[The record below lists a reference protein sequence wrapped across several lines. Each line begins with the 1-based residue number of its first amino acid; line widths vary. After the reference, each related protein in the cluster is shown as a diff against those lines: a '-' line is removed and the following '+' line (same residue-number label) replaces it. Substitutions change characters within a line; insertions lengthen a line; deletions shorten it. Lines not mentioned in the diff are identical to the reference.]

1 MSMSF
6 SSPKLVKTFALFLLI
21 LGVTCFA
28 IQLGVAKLL
37 ISQVEA
43 QSAPANF
50 TLNTST
56 GQSNGD
62 PGSLTFV
69 SGGNAWS
76 NGGVVVLN
84 ATLPSKL
91 SLQTYSVNGKGK
103 FTIYRA
109 TKDDLLNYLLY
120 KKVTNDTWGTA
131 LQRMYILN
139 RSGLTVER
147 SFEQDIFTSTNQTGQ
162 VSLDLGLQGT
172 GVWFIE
178 GQVAGKNVE
187 SMIVRS
193 NLAAIIHKGDNQNIF
208 WVQDTGYAS
217 VQDATLDLLNLE
229 RSVTSLRQLTTSAE
243 GLATDTVNGG
253 LDLAIASKGDDFTI
267 LPVNLENVNYM
278 SGSTSNYGFGRRQT
292 SNKTYLFTDRY
303 LYKPGD
309 TVYFKA
315 VVRTDDDANYT
326 IEPRN
331 VQVTI
336 GDYDKPFFEKT
347 LAVSNLGTVDA
358 AVVLP
363 EDLQP
368 GYFSINIKEGDN
380 YLVSDGFQ
388 VAQFRKPDS
397 EINVKSDKLMYL
409 PGEKVTY
416 TFSGSAFL
424 GQPIRNQDVRY
435 KIYQFKASERG
446 SFDQIKFASQLTEY
460 QSDQPALLEGKVTL
474 DDKGTATATIDAK
487 NSTGFRQF
495 WVIHVEYLE
504 ASGNATNDAMQV
516 LIQPGDFVIER
527 TDEQQASY
535 IKGKENIIPLQL
547 SKNKAEAVINNIPVK
562 AQLLKSTNSGSYTVE
577 QSDLQA
583 TSDAS
588 GKFQL
593 KIQPKEK
600 ESYKLELDATDKQGN
615 PIKGEEFFYV
625 YDENDV
631 ENVAEDIFTVTTDKQ
646 LYNVGDTAKFTVT
659 TKPEIKQIFV
669 SLGRAYSR
677 DYRVLSV
684 SNGTAT
690 FEAPINEKYQPN
702 VFLETGSFYG
712 NNWRDEQSKVL
723 VNTTDKK
730 ISLKITPSQNI
741 YGPAETAQFEIL
753 ATDGQGRPVQTDL
766 AFWIFDKALLELHGD
781 GDETIYQ
788 RFWNERWY
796 STPTNFSYQ
805 GISGS
810 GAEGGG
816 GCFAPETLVTMADD
830 SKKRIDQVNKGDR
843 IKTFSSIDT
852 KQLIDVEVV
861 GTHAVEV
868 DGVLVVNGTL
878 KITPEHKLLVNAQW
892 KTAGEIAVGDVLL
905 TDAGVEQKVSSI
917 EWVKGAMTVHNL
929 EVEKLHTF
937 FAGGVYVHNDKGE
950 VRSVFKDTAY
960 WNPHVTTDSNGRAQL
975 TVQLPDNLT
984 TWVTTAVA
992 ANASTQVGDGMS
1004 EFTVTKEVVFQP
1016 ILPAFMR
1023 VGDNVRLS
1031 ALLYNYS
1038 TQPKEFA
1045 VSASFTAGELE
1056 NAQRTVTVQP
1066 NMFEQF
1072 VWPVSIAS
1080 QHTDAMLK
1088 IRAEGTTDKKAIDE
1102 VNQALPVYDYGS
1114 WQKSYVQR
1122 EGTITIPLALAS
1134 GTNTTLAN
1142 ATLSLKA
1149 TEYPQL
1155 QTLADTLLKRAGENN
1170 AESAA
1175 GGLIAASIFQ
1185 KHGKELGLTYNQ
1197 STLTQMVAAANKS
1210 IASDRYSNTGVWY
1223 YDNRFDVKKSRFVL
1237 EALVTAKNA
1246 GLQVDQQVIDQALN
1260 HFKNWSPS
1268 TDAEKDEQLYV
1279 FSLFPDESLPR
1290 SLASYT
1296 TVSDQADVGKAV
1308 IANVRNGVGDT
1319 GSMASQLFFN
1329 ALETETQLSW
1339 VEDYNQGD
1347 SWQEV
1352 AQPTAWSLRAMQS
1365 LNYDQTKVKKVL
1377 DYLYRNESYSTEIV
1391 ANQLLATVEYYRTNQ
1406 QSSANYT
1413 YRVYLNEKLLEQGQ
1427 VTPARQT
1434 MPSIELKN
1442 EQLQG
1447 SSQLKIELEGT
1458 GKLFSTLELREFVTD
1473 REVAEKSKNI
1483 EITRKYLAAKKTDEP
1498 TKPGDLVIVQFDVK
1512 GLGRGETA
1520 IEVEDFLPSGLVAID
1535 QSLDNGNFDQNGE
1548 NTTSATQQLTDQG
1561 IKLNF
1566 SRIQSD
1572 SGSYSYKA
1580 RVVAEGIYDAPPATI
1595 HLTNE
1600 PSILASTKA
1609 DRVRVDGESTF
1620 ESYSAGND
1628 APSETSLA
1636 RPRVPFPVATAIALT
1651 GITVA
1656 LIGYTKKAQI
1666 LALIEKLRHASPP
1679 PPPAA

>member
-1 MSMSF
+1 MMSF
-6 SSPKLVKTFALFLLI
+6 SSPKLLKIFSVFLLVF
-21 LGVTCFA
+21 GTVCFSL
-28 IQLGVAKLL
+28 QLGLAKLL
-37 ISQVEA
+37 ISQVNA
-43 QSAPANF
+43 QSAPEHFN
-50 TLNTST
+50 LNTST
-56 GQSNGD
+56 GQTNND
-62 PGSLTFV
+62 IGSLTFV
-69 SGGNAWS
+69 SGGNSWS
-76 NGGVVVLN
+76 NGGVVVMN
-84 ATLPSKL
+84 ASQPAKL
-91 SLQTYSVNGKGK
+91 SLNTYSVNGKGK
-103 FTIYRA
+103 FTIYKVS
-109 TKDDLLNYLLY
+109 KDDLLNYLLY

-131 LQRMYILN
+131 LHRMYILN
-139 RSGLTVER
+139 RSNLTVER
-147 SFEQDIFTSTNQTGQ
+147 SFEQDVFTSINSMGEIN
-162 VSLDLGLQGT
+162 LDLGLSGT
-172 GVWFIE
+172 GVWFVE
-178 GQVAGKNVE
+178 GNVSGKTVE

-208 WVQDTGYAS
+208 WVQDSGYGSVSDAS
-217 VQDATLDLLNLE
+217 LDLLNLE
-229 RSVTSLRQLTTSAE
+229 RSVTSLRQLTTSQE

-253 LDLAIASKGDDFTI
+253 LDLAIVSKGDDFTI

-278 SGSTSNYGFGRRQT
+278 SGSMSNYGFGRRQT
-292 SNKTYLFTDRY
+292 SNKTFLFTDRS

-309 TVYFKA
+309 TVNFKA

-331 VQVTI
+331 VQVII
-336 GDYDKPFFEKT
+336 GDYEKPFFEKT
-347 LAVSNLGTVDA
+347 LAVSNLGTIDA
-358 AVVLP
+358 SVALP
-363 EDLQP
+363 EDMLP
-368 GYFSINIKEGDN
+368 GYYSINVKEGET
-380 YLVSDGFQ
+380 YLTSYGFQ

-397 EINVKSDKLMYL
+397 EVTIKADKLMYL
-409 PGEKVTY
+409 PGEKVSY
-416 TFSGSAFL
+416 TFTGTAFL
-424 GQPIRNQDVRY
+424 GQPIRNQEVRY
-435 KIYQFKASERG
+435 KIYQEKASQRG
-446 SFDQIKFASQLTEY
+446 SFEQVKFSQPMSGYATDQV
-460 QSDQPALLEGKVTL
+460 PLLEGKVTL
-474 DDKGTATATIDAK
+474 DDMGKAIATIDAK
-487 NSTGFRQF
+487 NATGFRQF
-495 WVIHVEYLE
+495 WVIHVEYLDV
-504 ASGNATNDAMQV
+504 SGTATNDAMQV

-527 TDEQQASY
+527 TDEQQTSF
-535 IKGKENIIPLQL
+535 IKGKESIFPLQL
-547 SKNKAEAVINNIPVK
+547 SKNKADAVISNIPVK
-562 AQLLKSTNSGSYTVE
+562 AQILKSNNGGSYTVE

-593 KIQPKEK
+593 NIQPKEK

-631 ENVAEDIFTVTTDKQ
+631 ENIAEDIFTVTTDKQ

-677 DYRVLSV
+677 DYRVLSL
-684 SNGTAT
+684 SNGTAS

-702 VFLETGSFYG
+702 VFVETGTFFGS
-712 NNWRDEQSKVL
+712 NWRDKQSKVL

-730 ISLKITPSQNI
+730 ISVKITPSQNI

-766 AFWIFDKALLELHGD
+766 AFWIFDKALLELNES

-805 GISGS
+805 GISGT

-816 GCFAPETLVTMADD
+816 GCFAPETLVTMADG
-830 SKKRIDQVNKGDR
+830 SKKRIDQVKKGDR

-852 KQLIDVEVV
+852 KQLIDAEVV
-861 GTHAVEV
+861 GTHTVEV

-878 KITPEHKLLVNAQW
+878 KITPEHKLLVNSQW

-905 TDAGVEQKVSSI
+905 TDAGVEQKVDSI
-917 EWVKGAMTVHNL
+917 EWVKGTMTVHNL

-960 WNPHVTTDSNGRAQL
+960 WNPHVSTDGNGRAQI

-1045 VSASFTAGELE
+1045 VTASFTAGELVG
-1056 NAQRTVTVQP
+1056 AQRTVTVKP
-1066 NMFEQF
+1066 NMFEEF
-1072 VWPVSIAS
+1072 IWPVSIAS

-1122 EGTITIPLALAS
+1122 EGTTTIPLALSS
-1134 GTNTTLAN
+1134 GTSTSLAN

-1155 QTLADTLLKRAGENN
+1155 QTLADTLLKRGGENN
-1170 AESAA
+1170 VESAA

-1197 STLTQMVAAANKS
+1197 ATLTQMVAAANKT
-1210 IASDRYSNTGVWY
+1210 IAQGRYSNTGVWY
-1223 YDNRFDVKKSRFVL
+1223 DYNNNFDVKKSRFII
-1237 EALVTAKNA
+1237 ESLVTAKNA
-1246 GLQVDQQVIDQALN
+1246 GLQADQQVITQALD
-1260 HFKNWSPS
+1260 HFKNWAPV

-1279 FSLFPDESLPR
+1279 FSLFPDTSLSR
-1290 SLASYT
+1290 ALASYT
-1296 TVSDQADVGKAV
+1296 TVSDQADIGKAV
-1308 IANVRNGVGDT
+1308 IANVRNGVGDS
-1319 GSMASQLFFN
+1319 GSMASELLFQ

-1339 VEDYNQGD
+1339 FEDYDQSNN
-1347 SWQEV
+1347 WQEI
-1352 AQPTAWSLRAMQS
+1352 AQPTAWSLRAMQA

-1377 DYLYRNESYSTEIV
+1377 DYLYRNESYSTEVV
-1391 ANQLLATVEYYRTNQ
+1391 ANQALATVEYYRTNQ
-1406 QSSANYT
+1406 QSSPNYA
-1413 YRVYLNEKLLEQGQ
+1413 YRVYLNDKLLEQGQ
-1427 VTPARQT
+1427 VTPSRHT
-1434 MPSIELKN
+1434 MPIIELKN

-1447 SSQLKIELEGT
+1447 NGQLKIELEGT
-1458 GKLFSTLELREFVTD
+1458 GKLFSMLELREFVTD

-1483 EITRKYLAAKKTDEP
+1483 SLTRKYLAAKNTDEP

-1520 IEVEDFLPSGLVAID
+1520 IEIEDFLPSGLVAID

-1548 NTTSATQQLTDQG
+1548 NTTTATQELTDQG
-1561 IKLNF
+1561 IKLDF

-1572 SGSYSYKA
+1572 SGTYSYKA
-1580 RVVAEGIYDAPPATI
+1580 RVVAEGIYDAPPAMVY
-1595 HLTNE
+1595 LTNE

-1609 DRVRVDGESTF
+1609 DRVRIDGESAF
-1620 ESYSAGND
+1620 EAYSAGNA

-1636 RPRVPFPVATAIALT
+1636 RPRVPFPVATAVVLT

-1666 LALIEKLRHASPP
+1666 IALIEKLRHASPP